1 MIKVKTFQVYRSSSK
16 LSLQEQMANVL
27 SEWQRNFLDS
37 SLRIINIETFVS
49 VAGYRP
55 PVLTATVWYEQEA
68 SSEQYYEYGT
78 EVEKN
83 SYPKEIMSD
92 KPLTPVTELGLLNN
106 EPLLAGIKV

>member
-1 MIKVKTFQVYRSSSK
+1 MIKVKIFKTYKTKSTIT
-16 LSLQEQMANVL
+16 LEEEMANL
-27 SEWQRNFLDS
+27 LNEWQRQILDS
-37 SLRIINIETFVS
+37 SFRIVNIETTTS
-49 VAGYRP
+49 TAGYRA

-68 SSEQYYEYGT
+68 SSEQYYEYGA

-92 KPLTPVTELGLLNN
+92 KDLTPVTELGLLNS